1 MSTLANA
8 GVDILSKHK
17 GTHSNALHI
26 SVERNYVDIIDQL
39 IESKYPLDEAKKGGY
54 TALMLAAKKNV
65 DGTGQVQHDDHEN
78 NDDEDDTNDVIARKL
93 IKAGANLNIISE
105 TGCTALTEAI
115 KKDNRALVDF
125 LIKKGA
131 NIFNS
136 ELSQKD
142 QSAFYQAINE
152 QKVWAVELFCDHGVD
167 MENES
172 IGGVTPLIYAA
183 QKKFDEICMYLSLR
197 TKRIDQEDQ
206 EGANVF
212 VMYLLNQDIL
222 RCKQLIMR
230 GADVNYANRD
240 GHTPLHFAIVKAK
253 SRGITDRTIKFLLKA
268 GANPHIEDVRGED
281 CCDKAQRLG
290 VFHSIT
296 TLHDGKC
303 KANPQLRTKF
313 NET

>member
-1 MSTLANA
+1 M
-8 GVDILSKHK
+8 
-17 GTHSNALHI
+17 
-26 SVERNYVDIIDQL
+26 
-39 IESKYPLDEAKKGGY
+39 KKGGY

-65 DGTGQVQHDDHEN
+65 DGMVHDHHDENDH
-78 NDDEDDTNDVIARKL
+78 NDDGDDNPNDVIAKRL

-115 KKDNRALVDF
+115 KKDNRPLVDF

-131 NIFNS
+131 NIFNTDI
-136 ELSQKD
+136 SQKD

-230 GADVNYANRD
+230 GADVNYSNRD
-240 GHTPLHFAIVKAK
+240 GLTPLHFAIENAV
-253 SRGITDRTIKFLLKA
+253 SRGITDRTVKFLLKA
-268 GANPHIEDVRGED
+268 GANPHIEDINGED
-281 CCDKAQRLG
+281 CSDKA
-290 VFHSIT
+290 
-296 TLHDGKC
+296 
-303 KANPQLRTKF
+303 
-313 NET
+313 